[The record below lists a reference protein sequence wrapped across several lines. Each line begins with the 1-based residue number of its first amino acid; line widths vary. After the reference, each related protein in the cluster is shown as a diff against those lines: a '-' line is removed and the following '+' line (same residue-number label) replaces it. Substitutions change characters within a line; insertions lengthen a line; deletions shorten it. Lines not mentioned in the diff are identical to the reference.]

1 MLSMLLLLSLPR
13 ALAAAR
19 PGCALQRSPIFER
32 WFSGWLVV
40 AECTLSNTCLFLGV
54 NINDAIDEMI
64 SNIPVYRML
73 MSPM

>member
-1 MLSMLLLLSLPR
+1 MLLLLSLPR

-32 WFSGWLVV
+32 WFSGWLVL

-54 NINDAIDEMI
+54 NHAIDEMI

-73 MSPM
+73 MLPM